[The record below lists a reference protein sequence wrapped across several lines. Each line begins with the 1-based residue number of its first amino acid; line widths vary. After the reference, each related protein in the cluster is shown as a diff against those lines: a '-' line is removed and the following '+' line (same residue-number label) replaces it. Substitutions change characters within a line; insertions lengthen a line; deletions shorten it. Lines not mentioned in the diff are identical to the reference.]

1 MPRHAET
8 RALAWS
14 QTQMFDL
21 VADIGR
27 YAEFLPW
34 VQAMRIR
41 DTVGNV
47 VTADMVVGFKM
58 VRERFTS
65 RVTLDRP
72 DHVHVDYISGPLKYL
87 KNDWV
92 FRPAAEGG
100 GCNID
105 FSVDFEFN
113 NKMFERLAGMFFHE
127 AFKRMVGAFE
137 TRAAAVY
144 GAPAPVPALAPASG
158 ISSSSAT
165 SAA

>member
-1 MPRHAET
+1 
-8 RALAWS
+8 
-14 QTQMFDL
+14 MFDL

-41 DTVGNV
+41 SHEGNV

-72 DHVHVDYISGPLKYL
+72 NSVHVDYISGPLKYL
-87 KNDWV
+87 TNDWL
-92 FRPAAEGG
+92 FRPATNG
-100 GCNID
+100 GCEID
-105 FSVDFEFN
+105 FSVDFEFK

-127 AFKRMVGAFE
+127 AFKRMVSAFE

-144 GAPAPVPALAPASG
+144 GAPTLPVASG

-165 SAA
+165 NAA

>member
-1 MPRHAET
+1 
-8 RALAWS
+8 
-14 QTQMFDL
+14 MFDL

-41 DTVGNV
+41 SHEGNV

-72 DHVHVDYISGPLKYL
+72 NSVHVDYISGPLKYL
-87 KNDWV
+87 TNDWL
-92 FRPAAEGG
+92 FRPASDG
-100 GCNID
+100 GCEID
-105 FSVDFEFN
+105 FSVDFEFK

-127 AFKRMVGAFE
+127 AFKRMVSAFE

-144 GAPAPVPALAPASG
+144 GAPTLAAVSG

-165 SAA
+165 NAA

>member
-1 MPRHAET
+1 
-8 RALAWS
+8 
-14 QTQMFDL
+14 MFDL
-21 VADIGR
+21 VADVGA
-27 YAEFLPW
+27 YDQFLPW

-41 DTVGNV
+41 SHDDNV
-47 VTADMVVGFKM
+47 VVADMVVGFKM

-72 DHVHVDYISGPLKYL
+72 ARIHVDYISGPLKYL

-92 FRPAAEGG
+92 FSTASDG
-100 GCNID
+100 GCEID
-105 FSVDFEFN
+105 FSVDFEFRS
-113 NKMFERLAGMFFHE
+113 KIFERLAGLFFHE

-144 GAPAPVPALAPASG
+144 GSPTPASG

-165 SAA
+165 SVA

>member
-1 MPRHAET
+1 
-8 RALAWS
+8 
-14 QTQMFDL
+14 MFDL

-41 DTVGNV
+41 SPEAGDAGNV

-72 DHVHVDYISGPLKYL
+72 DRVHVDYVSGPLKYL
-87 KNDWV
+87 KNDWL
-92 FRPAAEGG
+92 FRPAPDG
-100 GCNID
+100 GCEID
-105 FSVDFEFN
+105 FSVDFEFR

-144 GAPAPVPALAPASG
+144 GAPALAPASG

>member
-1 MPRHAET
+1 
-8 RALAWS
+8 
-14 QTQMFDL
+14 MFDL
-21 VADIGR
+21 VADVGA
-27 YAEFLPW
+27 YDQFLPW

-41 DTVGNV
+41 SHDDNV
-47 VTADMVVGFKM
+47 VVADMVVGFKM

-72 DHVHVDYISGPLKYL
+72 ARIHVDYISGPLKYL

-92 FRPAAEGG
+92 FSTASDG
-100 GCNID
+100 GCEID
-105 FSVDFEFN
+105 FSVDFEFRS
-113 NKMFERLAGMFFHE
+113 KIFERLAGLFFHE

-144 GAPAPVPALAPASG
+144 SSPTPASG

-165 SAA
+165 SVA